1 MRWLVLMFLACLAAP
16 AVAQTD
22 YAGQLQG
29 GDVVL
34 RGFRFGS
41 GAVLPQLRIHYWTL
55 GAPHRDGQGRIDNAV
70 MILHGTGGTGRQ
82 FLAPQFADELFGP
95 GQPLD
100 IRHYYIILPDNI
112 GHGLSSKPSDGMRM
126 HFPAY
131 DYDDMV
137 EAQRQMLAA
146 LHVGQLRLAMG
157 TSMGCMHIFVWAEAH
172 PDFARAAMPMAC
184 LPVQLAGHNRM
195 WREAAI
201 QGIRHDPAW
210 EGGNYRTEPLAGL
223 PPDPVVPRGRENLPA
238 DASVKDHQ
246 CPAPCS
252 TPTGSV
258 TALVSIRWR
267 RPPGLIRIVVDRLQ
281 VVTMMV
287 PTAERLRLA
296 AASGRGSGLARCQQ
310 DGAGPYLPPC
320 GPGHRP
326 GTRPGARRTFRAAG
340 LALGGATPPFLG
352 SGGVARFAVGEHVV
366 RVRLGPGL
374 QSAHRLV
381 LLQAEAGQLAGDRDR
396 APSSGHPGRCSV
408 ISGSRRIR
416 CPAGYGEGMC
426 CCCACMTTR
435 TAA

>member
-223 PPDPVVPRGRENLPA
+223 
-238 DASVKDHQ
+238 
-246 CPAPCS
+246 
-252 TPTGSV
+252 
-258 TALVSIRWR
+258 
-267 RPPGLIRIVVDRLQ
+267 
-281 VVTMMV
+281 
-287 PTAERLRLA
+287 
-296 AASGRGSGLARCQQ
+296 
-310 DGAGPYLPPC
+310 
-320 GPGHRP
+320 
-326 GTRPGARRTFRAAG
+326 
-340 LALGGATPPFLG
+340 
-352 SGGVARFAVGEHVV
+352 
-366 RVRLGPGL
+366 
-374 QSAHRLV
+374 
-381 LLQAEAGQLAGDRDR
+381 
-396 APSSGHPGRCSV
+396 
-408 ISGSRRIR
+408 
-416 CPAGYGEGMC
+416 
-426 CCCACMTTR
+426 R
-435 TAA
+435 TAATVLQIAGMAPLWLQREYPTRDAANTYIDQRIDQAVTQFDANDLIYQLDASRNYDPSPRLEAIRVPMTWVNSADDFINPPGYGIAERAAARMPTARYILVPASADTHGHGTHTWARFWKDQLVDLLRRTERPGDGS